1 MPSGGYDGSIT
12 FYTGLDNKKLEK
24 QLAGLSRKI
33 ERKAQDISRLTQ
45 KRDVIKGN
53 SLFDG
58 SVLDAEK
65 AKLQEI
71 RDRLADVRAMAK
83 DRSLGVMQR
92 EEAKELIPSLREELA
107 DQRSRVSGLQ
117 SEWNKLQSA
126 AERYDARI
134 AEATAEL
141 ERQKRA
147 AGRIQEQLD
156 GSAGGSSQ
164 ERMAAYL
171 EKNSALYQRA
181 AGLLGKTADVSAV
194 LEGLAGVTGGKLS
207 GAFQTAGAAVGSFG
221 TALSGMVAKAAPFL
235 AVATAIFG
243 ILKKLWSAAKDFA
256 VGFTSALKRGA
267 AAVYSFGSAVAR
279 NFVAALKAIGR
290 LSGSFAKTIAGITKN
305 IIQLT
310 KRLNVFS
317 RMAETLGGVVKQLGS
332 TIKSALVFS
341 VIYKGLSLLRE
352 QVGAYLMVNGQF
364 SAALRRLQGVLLT
377 AFQPIYDV
385 VVPALAAL
393 VNALTHAIAVLAQ
406 FFAGLFGTT
415 AKKAQ
420 ANAKA
425 LYGEAKALKA
435 AGKAAEEAAG
445 SLAGFD
451 EINQIQTEDRSGG
464 GGGGGTPDTGAIFD
478 YEYEETPFASWGEAF
493 SAFLDDMLAAIPRLE
508 DVLQRFADALNGWA
522 QKVYDMFTF
531 PGVLDKVKQLGADLA
546 DALNGLVDAIEWE
559 LLGQALGAGL
569 NLALNLLTSFLY
581 GFDWMNLG
589 RGLAALVNGLVSEI
603 DWYEFGRLLWAGF
616 KIGLETLAGFL
627 LGLDMTQ
634 LARAAGSIVQ
644 GFFDEMYNTIAGIN
658 WQEIGRQLARFLN
671 NIDWYGSITS
681 ALTAIQAA
689 IIALAALVM
698 GFVDELDWTG
708 IARKIYT
715 AINASL
721 DQIDWAGIGKVMG
734 DAFTHIFDFVR
745 DVVSGLNWYVIGQNI
760 ADLILGFDFAGA
772 LGSLADALAAGINAA
787 IQLAGGLLGRLGPE
801 AQGIAEGIAERLRN
815 AVESVEWGA
824 LGGVI
829 GDGIKTALGFIAGLL
844 DPELFSEI
852 GKAIGDFLVG
862 LDWPGL
868 VGGLAEVL
876 ANGIDSAVAAVQGFL
891 GAVQPNLREIA
902 LDIAEKIN
910 EFVETVDWAEL
921 GQTLADC
928 INSAVAFLLPLL
940 KKIDWESIW
949 DSAITFINEAIN
961 NTDWKAVGDLFGE
974 TLKAKIEGVKE
985 LLRNADWAGIVRA
998 IVDFLAGID
1007 WVSLAGDITECL
1019 FELLGA
1025 AVAGVIALIL
1035 DLPKILKIGAEIV
1048 GGIKK
1053 GIVDAVIGIPGWL
1066 KNHLIDPVVEGVKDL
1081 LGIHS
1086 PSTVFA
1092 EIGENTIGGL
1102 FKGIEDSWKSITD
1115 FFDQKLEAL
1124 KKSLSDTWKN
1134 IKTTAAEKWKE
1145 IKESTLGKTW
1155 DSIRDNAKK
1164 KFDETAKKVSDAWAS
1179 VKKDSPGKWNEIK
1192 TSLATSWDQIK
1203 RDAGEKFRST
1213 KDTIIQTLDG
1223 LKNHGWRSIGET
1235 VVNGI
1240 VGGLQTIWNTLTGWA
1255 RDVKNT
1261 ISDAVSEANRGRSG
1275 GFGVSVPA
1283 GSFGGRARVA
1293 VQAVPDISTFE
1304 VPALA
1309 QGAVIPPNREFLAV
1323 LGDQGNGKNLE
1334 APEGLIRQIFQ
1345 EELGSTAELL
1355 RAILE
1360 AVRSGHKIMVN
1371 DVELGRT
1378 AIECINKSNKAAGK
1392 QQLDF

>member
-33 ERKAQDISRLTQ
+33 EKKTQDISRLTQ

-221 TALSGMVAKAAPFL
+221 TALSGLVAKAAPFL

-256 VGFTSALKRGA
+256 VGFTGALKRGA
-267 AAVYSFGSAVAR
+267 AAVYNFSSAVAR

-290 LSGSFAKTIAGITKN
+290 LSGSFAKAIAGITKN

-341 VIYKGLSLLRE
+341 VIYKGLSQLRE

-451 EINQIQTEDRSGG
+451 EINQIQTEDKSGG

-522 QKVYDMFTF
+522 QKFYDMFTF
-531 PGVLDKVKQLGADLA
+531 PGVLDKVKQLGAELA
-546 DALNGLVDAIEWE
+546 KALNGLVDAIEWE

-627 LGLDMTQ
+627 LGLDMTR
-634 LARAAGSIVQ
+634 LAHAAGSIVQ
-644 GFFDEMYNTIAGIN
+644 GFFDEMYNTIAGIS
-658 WQEIGRQLARFLN
+658 WQEIGRQIARFLN
-671 NIDWYGSITS
+671 NIDWYGTITS

-745 DVVSGLNWYVIGQNI
+745 DTVSGLNWYVIGQNI

-815 AVESVEWGA
+815 AVEAVEWDA

-829 GDGIKTALGFIAGLL
+829 GDGVKTALSFAAGLL
-844 DPELFSEI
+844 DPELFNEI
-852 GKAIGDFLVG
+852 GQAIGDFLVG

-868 VGGLAEVL
+868 VGGLAETL

-921 GQTLADC
+921 GQTIHDGIDTALD
-928 INSAVAFLLPLL
+928 FLLTILDNL
-940 KKIDWESIW
+940 DWESIG
-949 DSAITFINEAIN
+949 D
-961 NTDWKAVGDLFGE
+961 AV
-974 TLKAKIEGVKE
+974 
-985 LLRNADWAGIVRA
+985 
-998 IVDFLAGID
+998 VDFLSGLNWGTLLNKWGTVVGTAVGGALKGID
-1007 WVSLAGDITECL
+1007 LTEAAA
-1019 FELLGA
+1019 LG
-1025 AVAGVIALIL
+1025 IS
-1035 DLPKILKIGAEIV
+1035 IV
-1048 GGIKK
+1048 GGMLGGMLNKWNESGGIFGWIKK
-1053 GIVDAVIGIPGWL
+1053 FLFSPFVDGF
-1066 KNHLIDPVVEGVKDL
+1066 KNLF
-1081 LGIHS
+1081 GIHS
-1086 PSTVFA
+1086 PSTVM
-1092 EIGENTIGGL
+1092 EEQGGYIIGGL

-1145 IKESTLGKTW
+1145 IKDSTLGKTW
-1155 DSIRDNAKK
+1155 DSIRENARK
-1164 KFDETAKKVSDAWAS
+1164 KFDETARKVSDAWDS

-1192 TSLATSWDQIK
+1192 TSLAASWEQIK

-1275 GFGVSVPA
+1275 GFGVSVPS

-1345 EELGSTAELL
+1345 EELGSTAALL

-1360 AVRSGHKIMVN
+1360 AVKAGHIIMV
-1371 DVELGRT
+1371 DGVEFGRT
-1378 AIECINKSNKAAGK
+1378 AIKTINDSNAAAGK
-1392 QQLDF
+1392 QQLHI